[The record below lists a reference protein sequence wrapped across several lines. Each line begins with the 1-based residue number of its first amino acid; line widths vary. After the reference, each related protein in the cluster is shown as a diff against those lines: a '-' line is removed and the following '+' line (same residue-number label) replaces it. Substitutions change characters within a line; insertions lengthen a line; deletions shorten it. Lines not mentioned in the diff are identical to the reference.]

1 MQQHSVPSQTRVAL
15 CIQSAL
21 LRDCLG
27 SALEAHGGFLVTGQ
41 HGEVRRFLTQLELER
56 PTVAAIDVLREDGGR
71 LAVLRETCQF
81 HPELEVLA
89 LIEGTDSRLID
100 LCFQAGAGGCLDV
113 QSSQLGGFIEALG
126 AVARG
131 QRVFPGQFFESL
143 LQPRPRVPQETSV
156 LGVLS
161 AREREVLTFLAAG
174 ADNLKIASLLHISER
189 TVKAHVSSLYRKL
202 GQENRTQLALH
213 ARQLGI
219 RPPAE
224 V

>member
-1 MQQHSVPSQTRVAL
+1 MQQHPVPSQMRVAL
-15 CIQSAL
+15 CIQNAL

-41 HGEVRRFLTQLELER
+41 YGEVRRFLTQLELER
-56 PTVAAIDVLREDGGR
+56 PHVAALDVMKEEGGR
-71 LAVLRETCQF
+71 LPALRETCQF
-81 HPELEVLA
+81 HPDLEVLA

-100 LCFQAGAGGCLDV
+100 ACFQAGASGCLDM
-113 QSSQLGGFIEALG
+113 QTSQLGGFVEALG

-143 LQPRPRVPQETSV
+143 LQPRPRLQQETSV

-213 ARQLGI
+213 ARQLGV

>member
-1 MQQHSVPSQTRVAL
+1 MHSPSPLRVAL
-15 CIQSAL
+15 CVEQAL

-27 SALEAHGGFLVTGQ
+27 SGLEAHGGFLVTGQ
-41 HGEVRRFLTQLELER
+41 YGDARRFLTQLDLDR
-56 PTVAAIDVLREDGGR
+56 PAVAVVDVMGEEGGR
-71 LAVLRETCQF
+71 LPLLRETCQF
-81 HPELEVLA
+81 HPDLKVLA
-89 LIEGTDSRLID
+89 LTDGSNSEFID
-100 LCFQAGAGGCLDV
+100 ACFQSGAAGCLDARA
-113 QSSQLGGFIEALG
+113 SQLGGFLEALQ

-131 QRVFPGQFFESL
+131 QRVFPGQFFETL
-143 LQPRPRVPQETSV
+143 LHPRNPGENAAASV
-156 LGVLS
+156 LGGLS

-174 ADNLKIASLLHISER
+174 ADNLKIASLLRISER